1 METQTVRVGGVSKT
15 YGVYKSKE
23 ATVASPP
30 PFFQSAVDVLVPFH
44 GQYLKVRNLVES
56 IMLNTKTT
64 RFRVTLIDD
73 GSPNQNFVPDIRK
86 QAPVEHI
93 RLPNRA
99 GFGAALRAGFEA
111 TDLPWVCV
119 VHSDAVVGTMDW
131 LARLGQ
137 SLLSLKSQNIRM
149 VHARTDNP
157 GGEFLALRP
166 SGQGDAAADAVSSQP
181 LPLVCAMFHRDL
193 FPRIGGFVRP
203 YPTAGYEDIELF
215 HRMKA
220 KGFGQAVCGG
230 CWVRHDAGST
240 VREVV
245 SKDPSAAA
253 DMEANYERCLADVR
267 SLGR

>member
-1 METQTVRVGGVSKT
+1 MSGPLGRKRGSVETQTVRVGGVSKT

-23 ATVASPP
+23 AAVASPP

-137 SLLSLKSQNIRM
+137 SLLSLKSQNVRM

-157 GGEFLALRP
+157 GGEFLALRGSRIP
-166 SGQGDAAADAVSSQP
+166 VVSTHDGEPGLLDNIGSIVGTQQEALAVRKHSKCGRPMDVFGYHHIDAAALVEAV
-181 LPLVCAMFHRDL
+181 
-193 FPRIGGFVRP
+193 
-203 YPTAGYEDIELF
+203 
-215 HRMKA
+215 HRML
-220 KGFGQAVCGG
+220 
-230 CWVRHDAGST
+230 
-240 VREVV
+240 E
-245 SKDPSAAA
+245 AAA
-253 DMEANYERCLADVR
+253 KEELLISPRALQ
-267 SLGR
+267 G